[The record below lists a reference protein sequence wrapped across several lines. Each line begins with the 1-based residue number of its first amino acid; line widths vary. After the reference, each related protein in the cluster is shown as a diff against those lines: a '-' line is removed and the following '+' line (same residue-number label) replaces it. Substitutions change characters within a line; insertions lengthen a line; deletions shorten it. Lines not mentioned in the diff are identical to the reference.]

1 MYRGTVID
9 AAQGPDVETW
19 CTNNLLPLSFI
30 ALYLTSPSEDLIRVP
45 AHSIVPCD
53 LDCMWPVI
61 WWKYSVGLVTNNN
74 PDNIP
79 IFYPNTEILIK
90 FYGSDL
96 LIVPNDTRP
105 TILIPERSRYLNR
118 FINLPEG
125 QQP

>member
-1 MYRGTVID
+1 M
-9 AAQGPDVETW
+9 
-19 CTNNLLPLSFI
+19 
-30 ALYLTSPSEDLIRVP
+30 
-45 AHSIVPCD
+45 
-53 LDCMWPVI
+53 
-61 WWKYSVGLVTNNN
+61 
-74 PDNIP
+74 
-79 IFYPNTEILIK
+79 K